1 MIEQVLYVGVV
12 RSETFSQILGI
23 GLRHPCVAGEMKK
36 AWTAE
41 ISEELHHSELELA
54 GIWDPDCM

>member
-54 GIWDPDCM
+54 GI